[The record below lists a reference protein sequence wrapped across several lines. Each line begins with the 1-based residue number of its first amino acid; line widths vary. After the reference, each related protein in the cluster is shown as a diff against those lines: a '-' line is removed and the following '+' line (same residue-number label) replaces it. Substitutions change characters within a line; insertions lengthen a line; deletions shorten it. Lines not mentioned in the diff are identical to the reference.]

1 MDHVDSSTV
10 VRLSLYIKIVS
21 VFCLVAKNYGLQPDE
36 GWELI
41 ENNIQNT
48 GNVPPMKLYNNC
60 QISLQIRVVSIF
72 DETVVFYISH
82 SVRTIPF
89 HISIHNFTDT
99 DNILNINKLKKHL
112 CLTIFDP
119 IFNPN
124 KELPTLT
131 MVSGPNMLHIFS
143 YLQVSYCI
151 QTSIVYI
158 IFLQHLF
165 YYTVI

>member
-10 VRLSLYIKIVS
+10 VELSVYIQIVS
-21 VFCLVAKNYGLQPDE
+21 IFCLVAKNYGLQPDE
-36 GWELI
+36 GWEHI
-41 ENNIQNT
+41 EHYIHNKGNIPPLKLCNNT
-48 GNVPPMKLYNNC
+48 CL
-60 QISLQIRVVSIF
+60 ISLQIRVVSIF

-82 SVRTIPF
+82 SGRTIPF

-143 YLQVSYCI
+143 YLQVSSKNI
-151 QTSIVYI
+151 QVLYI
-158 IFLQHLF
+158 
-165 YYTVI
+165 